1 MKILLVQTSFLGD
14 TILSTPLIAALKK
27 LHPKAE
33 IWMMTT
39 PLAATLVK
47 RDPLLTGVI
56 PFAKRGSERGL
67 KGLLR
72 QARLLRKMN
81 FNKVYSLHRSSRTSL
96 LLALSQIPERVG
108 FDNAKLAFLYNK
120 TRVRPK
126 NLHDVLRN
134 LALLEN
140 GSRKADLP
148 QQLRLFA
155 PEKKELIQAL
165 QTEIPDP
172 GSYVLMVPGSAWE
185 TKRWSTSGY
194 HKVAKYLTEKDW
206 PVVLLGSSEEV
217 EVCKEVAA
225 SLNVINLAGRGGLDS
240 ALYLTRHARL
250 MVCNDSM
257 ALHMASA
264 CKIPTV
270 AIFCATVP
278 EFGFGP
284 WQNQAI
290 IVEKKDLNCR
300 PCARHG
306 SRQCPNQTRACMDEL
321 PATEIIK
328 AIDTLL
334 AQTLRTGQESM
345 SEQI

>member
-27 LHPKAE
+27 LYPDAKL
-33 IWMMTT
+33 WMMTT
-39 PLAATLVK
+39 PLAASLVK
-47 RDPLLTGVI
+47 RDPLLEGVI
-56 PFAKRGSERGL
+56 PFAKRGPERGI

-72 QARLLRKMN
+72 QAHKLRKMN
-81 FNKVYSLHRSSRTSL
+81 FDLAYSLHRSARTSL
-96 LLALSQIPERVG
+96 LLALSRIPERIG
-108 FDNAKLAFLYNK
+108 FNIAKLAFLYSE
-120 TRVRPK
+120 TRPRPQT
-126 NLHDVLRN
+126 LHDVLRN
-134 LALLEN
+134 LALLRN
-140 GSRKADLP
+140 DSKKTNLP
-148 QQLRLFA
+148 DQLRLFA
-155 PEKKELIQAL
+155 PRKEDLSPILQAQL
-165 QTEIPDP
+165 PTP

-185 TKRWSTSGY
+185 TKRWSATGY
-194 HKVAKYLTEKDW
+194 HEVAKHLLKKGW
-206 PVVLLGSSEEV
+206 HVVLLGSNEEV
-217 EVCKEVAA
+217 EVCQEVAGN
-225 SLNVINLAGRGGLDS
+225 LEVINLAGRGDLES
-240 ALYLTRHARL
+240 ALYLTKHARL

-284 WQNQAI
+284 WQNQAV
-290 IVEKKDLNCR
+290 IVEKKNLDCR

-321 PATEIIK
+321 SEIEVIK

-334 AQTLRTGQESM
+334 TV
-345 SEQI
+345 

>member
-27 LHPKAE
+27 LHPDAE
-33 IWMMTT
+33 LWIMTT

-56 PFAKRGSERGL
+56 PFAKRGLERGI

-72 QARLLRKMN
+72 QAHKLRKMN
-81 FNKVYSLHRSSRTSL
+81 FDMAYSLHRSARTSL
-96 LLALSQIPERVG
+96 LLALSRIPEKIG
-108 FDNAKLAFLYNK
+108 FKNAKLAFLYDI
-120 TRVRPK
+120 TRPRPQE
-126 NLHDVLRN
+126 LHDVLRN
-134 LALLEN
+134 LALLNN
-140 GSRKADLP
+140 GSQNTNLP
-148 QQLRLFA
+148 DQLRLFA
-155 PEKKELIQAL
+155 PEKRALAPLL
-165 QTEIPDP
+165 QTELPAP

-185 TKRWSTSGY
+185 TKRWSAAGY
-194 HKVAKYLTEKDW
+194 HKVAKHLLKRGW
-206 PVVLLGSSEEV
+206 LVVLLGSNEEV
-217 EVCKEVAA
+217 DVCQEVAGN
-225 SLNVINLAGRGGLDS
+225 LEVINLAGRGDLDS
-240 ALYLTRHARL
+240 ALYLTKHARL

-270 AIFCATVP
+270 VIFCATVP

-284 WQNQAI
+284 WQNRAI
-290 IVEKKDLNCR
+290 IVEKKGLSCR

-306 SRQCPNQTRACMDEL
+306 NRQCPNQTRACMDEL
-321 PATEIIK
+321 SEVEVIK

-334 AQTLRTGQESM
+334 KV
-345 SEQI
+345 